1 MLYRLQTTD
10 VHVSVADFNDYW
22 ISSEDVSVK
31 TEADFCPPAG
41 AGAPAHKSQGPP
53 AGDEAPVTPLL
64 HPEAPV
70 APGASGNCQRIEE

>member
-1 MLYRLQTTD
+1 MCHTP
-10 VHVSVADFNDYW
+10 
-22 ISSEDVSVK
+22 SVK

-41 AGAPAHKSQGPP
+41 AGAPAHKLQGLP

-70 APGASGNCQRIEE
+70 ATGASGNYQRIE